1 MGRGAV
7 VTKDKKNDD
16 LRPPGAQQEASPEGW
31 LVGGGEMGA
40 IMRATDW
47 SKTKL
52 GPVESWPQSLRTAVS
67 ICLGS
72 RHPIVLWWGPERWMF
87 YNDGYRPM
95 LGVSKHPQFL
105 GRPGQECWTEI
116 WDIIGPMMDHVIA
129 TGEAT
134 WSEDLFLPMLRHGY
148 LEETYFT
155 FSYSPI
161 RDEAGRPSGIF
172 NACTESTAR
181 VLDRRRLKTL
191 REMAVEARTTNDA
204 ARLCAEILSRNP
216 RDIPFALVYLLD
228 SAGERLHLAGN
239 AGLEPET
246 LASPLIAEL
255 AERNA
260 AGWPLARVVADG
272 RSEMVENLASR
283 FDCLPR
289 EPWDE
294 PAHQAMLVPI
304 ARPGFQQPAGVLVL
318 GISPRRAFDDDYR
331 GFFDLVAGHVATAVS
346 NARAYEEERERAET
360 FAELDR
366 AKTAFF
372 SNVSHEFRTPL
383 TLILGPIEDALAHGA
398 LDGENLKAVHRSALR
413 LLRLVNSLLD
423 FSRIEAGRLQSSFE
437 PTDLPLLTSGLAG
450 SFQSLVEPAGMK
462 LVVDCPPLP
471 EPVYVDRSHWEKI
484 VLNLVSNAFKFTF
497 EGEIAIRLRGRDGHV
512 ELSVSDTGTGI
523 PAHELSK
530 VFVRFHRIEG
540 SRGRS
545 FEGTGIGLALVSE
558 LVKAHGGTVRVESV
572 VGRGSTFIVSI
583 PLGSDHL
590 PKDQLAVATNATLGT
605 PTMRPAVL
613 EAGQW
618 LRSSDSEP
626 QPGEVTNIAPPER
639 LARDGGRI
647 LVADDN
653 ADMREYLL
661 RLLKPHWEVEV
672 VGDGQAALTS
682 ALACPPDLV
691 LSDVMMPRMDGV
703 ALLRALRA
711 DARTEL
717 VPVVLL
723 SARAGEEAVLEG
735 LETGA
740 DDYLVKPFSA
750 RELLTRVRTHLGMAR
765 VRREATETAKELAE
779 TRASLHRATETRLKR
794 VEEAGIIGTTV
805 SDDSGRIVEAN
816 DAFLS
821 MVGYSRED
829 LAAGRVDWRKMTPP
843 EWRQVMVA
851 IREQLEAQGFA
862 RPCETECLRKDGSR
876 VPALVGVARLDG
888 SAHIAITLDISERKR
903 VEEQFR
909 QAQKMEAVGR
919 LAGGIAHDFNN
930 VLSVIL
936 SYAELIGGDLKPDE
950 PLRADIEEIKTA
962 AMRATNLTKQLL
974 AFSRQQ
980 ALEAKVLDLSQSV
993 AGMEK
998 MLRRL
1003 LGADID
1009 LTILPESGLWNV
1021 KADPGQI
1028 EQILMNLAVN
1038 ARDAMPLGGKL
1049 TIETA
1054 NVDLDDDY
1062 ARAHHDV
1069 RAGSYV
1075 MLAASDS
1082 GIGMDAET
1090 QTRIFEPFFTTK
1102 GAGKGTGLGLATVFG
1117 IVKQSGG
1124 HIWVYSEPGKGTT
1137 FKVYFPRVSGAADV
1151 RVSQRPGPEPGRG
1164 SETILLVEDD
1174 DQVRAIARSI
1184 LRRNGYVVLEAPNG
1198 GEALLICEQHGS
1210 KIHLL
1215 LTDVVLPRMSGRLLA
1230 ERVATMRPEMKVLFM
1245 SGYTDDAIL
1254 QHGVLD
1260 SGVPYLQKPL
1270 TPASLTRK
1278 IREVLRAGKR
1288 EVDDA

>member
-1 MGRGAV
+1 MGGMGDKGRNRTGASLSV
-7 VTKDKKNDD
+7 AEQIFAGT
-16 LRPPGAQQEASPEGW
+16 
-31 LVGGGEMGA
+31 GEMA
-40 IMRATDW
+40 SLIRTADW
-47 SKTKL
+47 SETPL

-95 LGVSKHPQFL
+95 LGESKHPQFL
-105 GRPGQECWTEI
+105 GRPGRECWAEI
-116 WDIIGPMMDHVIA
+116 WDIIGPMMDQVIE

-134 WSEDLFLPMLRHGY
+134 WSENLFLLMVRFGY
-148 LEETYFT
+148 LEETYYT

-161 RDEAGRPSGIF
+161 RDEMGRPSGIF
-172 NACTESTAR
+172 NACTETTGR
-181 VLDRRRLKTL
+181 VLGDRRMKTL
-191 REMAVEARTTNDA
+191 REMSVEARTVTEA
-204 ARLCAEILSRNP
+204 ARLCTEILGRNP

-228 SAGERLHLAGN
+228 DEGKHMHLAAQ
-239 AGLEPET
+239 AGLEQGTP
-246 LASPLIAEL
+246 ASPLAVDME
-255 AERNA
+255 EPDEV
-260 AGWPLARVVADG
+260 GWPLARTARRGLTEVVDD
-272 RSEMVENLASR
+272 LARR
-283 FDCLPR
+283 FDCLPK

-294 PAHQAMLVPI
+294 PAHQAMLLPI
-304 ARPGFQQPAGVLVL
+304 ARPGWHQPAGMLVL

-331 GFFDLVAGHVATAVS
+331 GFFDLVASHVATAVS

-360 FAELDR
+360 LAELDR
-366 AKTAFF
+366 AKTTFF

-383 TLILGPIEDALAHGA
+383 TLILGPIEDALGHGA

-437 PTDLPLLTSGLAG
+437 PTDLPVLTSGLAG
-450 SFQSLVEPAGMK
+450 SFQSLVEPTGMK

-497 EGEIAIRLRGRDGHV
+497 EGEIAIRLRGQDGHV

-523 PAHELSK
+523 PAHELPK
-530 VFVRFHRIEG
+530 VFDRFHRIEG
-540 SRGRS
+540 ARGRS

-558 LVKAHGGTVRVESV
+558 LVKAHGGTVRVESI
-572 VGRGSTFIVSI
+572 VGRGSTFVVSI
-583 PLGSDHL
+583 PFGSDHL
-590 PKDQLAVATNATLGT
+590 PKERIADAKNGALGT
-605 PTMRPAVL
+605 SSMHPAVL

-618 LRSSDSEP
+618 LRSVDSDSLP
-626 QPGEVTNIAPPER
+626 VEVTDVAPPEPM
-639 LARDGGRI
+639 ARDGRRL

-661 RLLKPHWEVEV
+661 RLLRPHWEVEIV
-672 VGDGQAALTS
+672 ADGQDALTS
-682 ALACPPDLV
+682 ALARPPDLV

-711 DARTEL
+711 DARTES
-717 VPVVLL
+717 VPIVLL

-765 VRREATETAKELAE
+765 VRRAGAEAAKELAE
-779 TRASLHRATETRLKR
+779 ARASLLRASETRLR
-794 VEEAGIIGTTV
+794 RLEEAGIIGTV
-805 SDDSGRIVEAN
+805 VADDSGKIVEAN
-816 DAFLS
+816 DAFLA
-821 MVGYSRED
+821 MVGFSRND
-829 LAAGRVDWRKMTPP
+829 LEAGDVNWYKMTPP
-843 EWRQVMVA
+843 DWRHVSVA

-862 RPCETECLRKDGSR
+862 RPCEKEYARKDGSR
-876 VPALVGVARLDG
+876 VPVLVGVARLDG
-888 SAHIAITLDISERKR
+888 AKNIAITLDLSERKR
-903 VEEQFR
+903 LEEQFR

-919 LAGGIAHDFNN
+919 LAGGVAHDFNN
-930 VLSVIL
+930 ILSVIL
-936 SYAELIGGDLKPDE
+936 SYAEIILSDLKPEE
-950 PLRADIEEIKTA
+950 PLRADVEEIRTA
-962 AMRATNLTKQLL
+962 SLRAADLTRQLL

-980 ALEAKVLDLSQSV
+980 VLEAKVLDLNQSL

-1009 LTILPESGLWNV
+1009 LTMLPASGLWNV

-1028 EQILMNLAVN
+1028 EQILMNLSVN
-1038 ARDAMPLGGKL
+1038 ARDAMPQGGKL
-1049 TIETA
+1049 TVETA
-1054 NVDLDDDY
+1054 NVDLDEDY

-1069 RAGSYV
+1069 RAGAYV
-1075 MLAASDS
+1075 VLAVSDT
-1082 GIGMDAET
+1082 GIGMNMET

-1102 GAGKGTGLGLATVFG
+1102 EQGKGTGLGLATVFG

-1124 HIWVYSEPGKGTT
+1124 HIWVYSEPGKVTA
-1137 FKVYFPRVSGAADV
+1137 FKIYFPRVGGAAEV
-1151 RVSQRPGPEPGRG
+1151 RASQRPAPDSGRG

-1174 DQVRAIARSI
+1174 DQVRVLARGI

-1198 GEALLICEQHGS
+1198 GEALLICEQHDA

-1215 LTDVVLPRMSGRLLA
+1215 VTDVVLPRMSGRQLA
-1230 ERVATMRPEMKVLFM
+1230 ERLANQRPEMKVLFM

-1260 SGVPYLQKPL
+1260 SGVAYLQKPL

-1278 IREVLRAGKR
+1278 VREVLRGGNGR
-1288 EVDDA
+1288 